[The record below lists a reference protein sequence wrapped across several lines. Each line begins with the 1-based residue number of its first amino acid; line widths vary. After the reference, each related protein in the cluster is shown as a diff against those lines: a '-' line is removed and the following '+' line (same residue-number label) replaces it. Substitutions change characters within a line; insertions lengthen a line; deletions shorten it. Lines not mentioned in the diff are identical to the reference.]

1 LLFSNNSVFFIKN
14 YSNFRSWK
22 ILPVGNI
29 LVRAEIAEMPF
40 KCDLKKCKGAC
51 CTIESEFGAPLKKSE
66 IENIEEIL
74 ETVKVYLSVEHKKE
88 IEENGFYETQS
99 DELLIRSMDNKE
111 CVFVYFE
118 DDIAKCAIEKA
129 YWEGKTDF
137 QKPISCHLF
146 PIRVSDFG
154 GDILRF
160 EKFNECEPAFE
171 AGKNNNITVAE
182 FCEEPLNRLYGK
194 NWYSQFKEAIGR

>member
-1 LLFSNNSVFFIKN
+1 MN
-14 YSNFRSWK
+14 WK

-66 IENIEEIL
+66 IEKIEEIL
-74 ETVKVYLSVEHKKE
+74 ETVKVYLSENHKKE

-129 YWEGKTDF
+129 YGEWKTDF

-146 PIRVSDFG
+146 PIRVSEFG
-154 GDILRF
+154 GDVLRF
-160 EKFNECEPAFE
+160 EKFNECEPAFD

-182 FCEEPLNRLYGK
+182 YCEEPLNRLYGK

>member
-1 LLFSNNSVFFIKN
+1 M
-14 YSNFRSWK
+14 SWK

-66 IENIEEIL
+66 IENIKNIL

-99 DELLIRSMDNKE
+99 DELLIKSMDNKE

-118 DDIAKCAIEKA
+118 DDIAKCAIETA

-154 GDILRF
+154 GDVLRF
-160 EKFNECEPAFE
+160 EKFDECEPAFDE
-171 AGKNNNITVAE
+171 GKNNNITVAE

>member
-1 LLFSNNSVFFIKN
+1 VN
-14 YSNFRSWK
+14 WK

-66 IENIEEIL
+66 IEKIEEIL
-74 ETVKVYLSVEHKKE
+74 ETVKVYLSENHKKE
-88 IEENGFYETQS
+88 IVENGFYETKS
-99 DELLIRSMDNKE
+99 DELLIRSMVNQE

-129 YWEGKTDF
+129 YRKGKTDF

-154 GDILRF
+154 GDVLRF
-160 EKFNECEPAFE
+160 EKFDECEPAID

-182 FCEEPLNRLYGK
+182 YCEVPLNRLYGK